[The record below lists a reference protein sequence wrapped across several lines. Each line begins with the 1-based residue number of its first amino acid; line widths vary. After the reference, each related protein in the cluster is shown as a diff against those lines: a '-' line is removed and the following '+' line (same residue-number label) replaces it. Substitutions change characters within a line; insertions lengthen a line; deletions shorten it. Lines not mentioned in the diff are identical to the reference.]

1 MIDLIL
7 IILFILYVVADSR
20 RGFLRLFSDLIG
32 MILAFFL
39 SLTLYLPLSSF
50 ASSFWKNENVNFEAL
65 SFLFLWLV
73 LQGVFFAL
81 SKIVSYY
88 TPVTIKD
95 SKVNRYLAY
104 LPAFLKGVVFILV
117 LVILIIVAP
126 MPAGVKNYFD
136 KSYIVNF
143 TSSYALSFQKGL
155 QQLFFGT
162 LSAASKNQTLIKDET
177 IELKYKTSDMSV
189 DIVAEQKILTK
200 INEERRKV
208 GVGPLV
214 LDKTILGVA
223 RAHSKDML
231 ENGYFSHV
239 AKDGRTLADRLYGAN
254 IDFIEAAENIATAPT
269 PELVHLGLMNSQKH
283 KDNILN
289 PVFTRV
295 GIGVMNAGQYGLM
308 VTEDFAK

>member
-7 IILFILYVVADSR
+7 IVLFVLYVVADSR

-39 SLTLYLPLSSF
+39 SLTLYLPLSNFVSGI
-50 ASSFWKNENVNFEAL
+50 WKNQNINFEAL

-73 LQGVFFAL
+73 LQAVFFAL

-95 SKVNRYLAY
+95 SKINHYLAY
-104 LPAFLKGVVFILV
+104 LPAVLKGVIFILV
-117 LVILIIVAP
+117 LVILTIVEP
-126 MPAGVKNYFD
+126 IPISQKNYLE

-143 TSSYALSFQKGL
+143 TSIYALSFQKGL
-155 QQLFFGT
+155 QQLFFTT
-162 LSAASKNQTLIKDET
+162 LDTASKNQILVKDET
-177 IELKYKTSDMSV
+177 IELKYKTSEMTTDT
-189 DIVAEQKILTK
+189 VAEQKILAK

-208 GVGPLV
+208 GVGALV
-214 LDKTILGVA
+214 QDNLIRNVA
-223 RAHSKDML
+223 RAHSRDML

-239 AKDGRTLADRLYGAN
+239 AKDGRTLADRLYAVN
-254 IDFIEAAENIATAPT
+254 IDFDQAAENIATAPT
-269 PELVHLGLMNSQKH
+269 SELVHLGLMNSQKH

-289 PVFTRV
+289 PVFTRI

-308 VTEDFAK
+308 VTQDFAK